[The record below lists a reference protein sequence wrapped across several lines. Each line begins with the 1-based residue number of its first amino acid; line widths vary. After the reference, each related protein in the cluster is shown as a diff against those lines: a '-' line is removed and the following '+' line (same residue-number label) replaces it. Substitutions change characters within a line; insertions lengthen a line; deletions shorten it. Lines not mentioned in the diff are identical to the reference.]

1 VPEDR
6 GNLEVIA
13 AVCRDLEA
21 GGHPCVL
28 VGGMA
33 LVVYGSPR
41 VTRDFDL
48 LLSTAGK
55 PLDALLDIA
64 YRHGFEL
71 ITKFDDIGEPKR
83 SIDNVR
89 MATLRAAEA
98 ERDRLSFRDPRTG
111 QRLDYLLDFPVP
123 AADVLARATK
133 FATNA
138 GPIRIAMVADLVRMK
153 KIAYADRKKATD
165 ALDLEFLLTLKGK
178 AKRSSRAPRDRDSD
192 E

>member
-1 VPEDR
+1 MVEDR

-13 AVCRDLEA
+13 AVCLDLEA
-21 GGHPCVL
+21 AGHPCVL

-33 LVVYGSPR
+33 LVVYGSQR

-48 LLSTAGK
+48 LVSLAGR
-55 PLDALLDIA
+55 PLDTPLQIA

-71 ITKFDDIGEPKR
+71 ITKFDSIGEPKR

-89 MATLRAAEA
+89 LATLRARET
-98 ERDRLSFRDPRTG
+98 ERDSLSFRNPRTG

-123 AADVLARATK
+123 AADVVARSTK
-133 FATNA
+133 VSTNA
-138 GPIRIAMVADLVRMK
+138 GPIRIAVAADLIRMK

-165 ALDLEFLLTLKGK
+165 AQDLEFLQTLTKTGAKG
-178 AKRSSRAPRDRDSD
+178 SSS
-192 E
+192 